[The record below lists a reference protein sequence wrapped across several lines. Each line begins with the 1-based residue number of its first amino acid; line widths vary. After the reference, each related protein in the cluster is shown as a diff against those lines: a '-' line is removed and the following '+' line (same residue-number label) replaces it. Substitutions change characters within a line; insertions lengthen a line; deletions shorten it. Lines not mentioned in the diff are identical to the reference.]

1 MERSYRALTGINL
14 ILSGFFIALAFDF
27 PEMIVRFLL
36 VGELPDRTTL
46 LSPDVML
53 VITGACIITTLLIFI
68 PRLSMGVVAKT
79 LSIAP
84 KVRLPHHRYT
94 SL

>member
-1 MERSYRALTGINL
+1 MEQSHKALTGINL

-36 VGELPDRTTL
+36 VGELPDGATL

-53 VITGACIITTLLIFI
+53 IITGACIVATLLIFI
-68 PRLSMGVVAKT
+68 PRLPMGVVAKT

-84 KVRLPHHRYT
+84 KVRLPYHRYT